1 MAYNGKTLD
10 AAKFSTRA
18 EWINELRYFY
28 LVDFYTAVKIN
39 EKHLQAAAQ
48 MNFTNTMFHIGQ
60 YEVCSIKVS
69 HTTVGLH
76 LGKILNIQK

>member
-1 MAYNGKTLD
+1 M
-10 AAKFSTRA
+10 
-18 EWINELRYFY
+18 
-28 LVDFYTAVKIN
+28 DFYTAVKIN

-48 MNFTNTMFHIGQ
+48 MNFTNKMFRICQ